1 MTCKYF
7 HDLPLFP
14 HTHSL
19 IHLIMPVLS
28 SCLPHSP
35 HYGTEYR
42 IEVID
47 ANTDQVVGTALF
59 PAQSLLQWQR
69 DEMSTS
75 TSLPLRS
82 KLDIRAQREFHKKK
96 TIELRQ
102 GVKSGF
108 GLDYFNTAKKKDDS
122 PKADST
128 DEGRAGEISGWMEC
142 DIELQENTKGLLCGP
157 EVQEIAPNTTPDD
170 FRIDLVQ
177 LHIAR
182 IGALIADIK
191 KLVGAYI
198 YLLSWEDLVLTF
210 VSLLIFIWLCLRFN
224 MEYIGSLP
232 PSMLA
237 LYMTYLWKKR
247 RAGQFATRW
256 VKTEREARV
265 EAEKKLTINHST
277 HRPIGFL
284 DVSVVRGKN
293 LRSYE
298 LGLPGAAYASVFW
311 DALHFVP
318 EPERER
324 IAEIDPSA
332 KGSHEIGSTVAAGI
346 TSNPEWTTVVE
357 SAESERLKQL
367 IPADEDAIGEA
378 ADVDG
383 ATESIHPLSLQ
394 FPILQPISQYA
405 NAGSNDSRNIDNTI
419 RLVPWESSPGAIVI
433 QICFQDALNK
443 FALIDPYFGDV
454 TIPLDRLAKKKEIEG
469 WFPVNDISGNVNGIE
484 KSSSSGTLGAKDSK
498 TPVKG
503 KGHGDQPQVYLKLK
517 LTLPESFSGSYEDTS
532 DADKEASVII
542 AEEMM
547 RLSAMAE
554 GENIGLIGTGLNT
567 FNTVRGLNS
576 QLQGIQNT
584 LGGVLD
590 TIERVRNVFNFSS
603 PNRSSIIVV
612 CLLALWLVLAI
623 IPTRAIILVAGL
635 GQYAASFY
643 AAFGKKFS
651 RSSKKDPS
659 PPTPISRA
667 SSPETKSGPA
677 AATRIANFI
686 AGLPTDEDL
695 RRAYFWEA
703 RREGEKAREELA
715 LKKRMLRLN
724 RLWKAQWFGTV
735 ELKEFTSSKEADRQW
750 DWEPVFGLVHGHRF
764 IWWRSEK
771 HFDDGEPPLGQIF
784 FAGHSGLGGLSP
796 MEMREL
802 SREEALLIVTM
813 FGRGVEEQQKISL
826 LCPNAKAKEALEDA
840 VIGASAGS
848 KFD

>member
-1 MTCKYF
+1 M
-7 HDLPLFP
+7 
-14 HTHSL
+14 
-19 IHLIMPVLS
+19 
-28 SCLPHSP
+28 
-35 HYGTEYR
+35 
-42 IEVID
+42 
-47 ANTDQVVGTALF
+47 
-59 PAQSLLQWQR
+59 
-69 DEMSTS
+69 
-75 TSLPLRS
+75 
-82 KLDIRAQREFHKKK
+82 HKTKV
-96 TIELRQ
+96 IELRQ

-108 GLDYFNTAKKKDDS
+108 GLDYFNAAKKKDDVA
-122 PKADST
+122 KADST

-142 DIELQENTKGLLCGP
+142 DIELLENTKGLICGP
-157 EVQEIAPNTTPDD
+157 EVQEIAPNTTPDE

-198 YLLSWEDLVLTF
+198 YIVSWEDPALTF
-210 VSLLIFIWLCLRFN
+210 LSLLIFIWLCVRFN
-224 MEYIGSLP
+224 MEYVGSLP

-256 VKTEREARV
+256 IKTEREARV

-284 DVSVVRGKN
+284 DISVVRGKN

-298 LGLPGAAYASVFW
+298 LGLPGAAYASAFW

-318 EPERER
+318 EAERER
-324 IAEIDPSA
+324 IADIDPTA

-346 TSNPEWTTVVE
+346 TSNPEWTAVVE

-367 IPADEDAIGEA
+367 IPANEDAVGEPA
-378 ADVDG
+378 GTDG
-383 ATESIHPLSLQ
+383 ATESTSPLSLQ

-405 NAGSNDSRNIDNTI
+405 NAGGNDDRNGDNTI

-454 TIPLDRLAKKKEIEG
+454 TIPLQRLVKKKQIEG
-469 WFPVNDISGNVNGIE
+469 WFPVNDVSGNGNGIE
-484 KSSSSGTLGAKDSK
+484 KSSSSGTLDGNEDK
-498 TPVKG
+498 TPMKG
-503 KGHGDQPQVYLKLK
+503 KINGDQPQVYLKIMLS
-517 LTLPESFSGSYEDTS
+517 LPKSSMGPYEDIA

-590 TIERVRNVFNFSS
+590 TIERVRNAFNFAS

-612 CLLALWLVLAI
+612 CLLALWLVLAM
-623 IPTRAIILVAGL
+623 IPTKAIVLAAGL
-635 GQYAASFY
+635 AQYGASFY
-643 AAFGKKFS
+643 AAFGKKFKIN
-651 RSSKKDPS
+651 KKDASPS
-659 PPTPISRA
+659 PISRA
-667 SSPETKSGPA
+667 SSAEAKTGPA
-677 AATRIANFI
+677 AATRITNFI

-724 RLWKAQWFGTV
+724 RLWRAQWFGTV

-750 DWEPVFGLVHGHRF
+750 DWETVFGLVHGHRF

-802 SREEALLIVTM
+802 SRQEALLIVTM

-826 LCPNAKAKEALEDA
+826 LCPNAKTKEALEDA